1 MKYSTHILS
10 ILESKRSK
18 FVHRSVLIDQLSK
31 ELADFRIIKVLEQQR
46 IVRKVIV
53 YLIGRGYIIIETDS
67 GYCLNPTRKADI
79 IASFKRTTNR
89 AVASLKRVADL
100 QKSLRIE
107 GAGKVFSE
115 TDTFYK
121 IRK

>member
-10 ILESKRSK
+10 ILESKRGK
-18 FVHRSVLIDQLSK
+18 FVHRSALIDQLCK
-31 ELADFRIIKVLEQQR
+31 ELPDFRIIKMPQQER
-46 IVRKVIV
+46 TVRATIV
-53 YLIGRGYIIIETDS
+53 YLIARGHIIIETDS

-79 IASFKRTTNR
+79 IDSMKRTTNR

-107 GAGKVFSE
+107 GAGKIFTE
-115 TDTFYK
+115 TETFYK